1 MSAGSTLDVRTST
14 SGSVHVLHVAGDVD
28 FLVSDQFST
37 AIDAALAA
45 ASSSL
50 VIDMSSVRFIDS
62 SAIGILIRAHK
73 SMAGRPGSFAL
84 VAASPMILRVISIVR
99 LDTVFSIYPDIA
111 SAVAAANNQG

>member
-1 MSAGSTLDVRTST
+1 MSSGPTLDVRTST
-14 SGSVHVLHVAGDVD
+14 SGSVQVVHVAGDVD
-28 FLVSDQFST
+28 FAVSDQF
-37 AIDAALAA
+37 AAAVEAALAA
-45 ASSSL
+45 ATYSL

-73 SMAGRPGSFAL
+73 AMAARGGAFGL